1 MCPEFPV
8 CPSLRDLRGSLFY
21 AACKDL
27 RSMGRA
33 DGVKHR
39 SKGFWGPKCEHTK
52 TQSKYSS
59 DQFGSPVAER
69 REEFER

>member
-1 MCPEFPV
+1 M
-8 CPSLRDLRGSLFY
+8 FY

-59 DQFGSPVAER
+59 DQFGSLVAER
-69 REEFER
+69 REKFER